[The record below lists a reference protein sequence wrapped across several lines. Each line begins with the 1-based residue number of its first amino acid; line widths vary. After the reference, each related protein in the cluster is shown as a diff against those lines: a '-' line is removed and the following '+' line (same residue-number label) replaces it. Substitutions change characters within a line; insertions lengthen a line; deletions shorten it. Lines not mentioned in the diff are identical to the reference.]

1 MSKSLL
7 VYALMLANLVPVS
20 GLESPACGET
30 GRNFDEKTSIFAII
44 TPLHERKPKGK
55 VGFRNRGAT

>member
-1 MSKSLL
+1 
-7 VYALMLANLVPVS
+7 MLAYLVPVP

-30 GRNFDEKTSIFAII
+30 GRNFDEKTSIFAIT

-55 VGFRNRGAT
+55 AGFRNSGAT